1 LALELAERI
10 ASDDFARIARHPEFP
25 QAFTRKRKLPLPA
38 LIAALVSMRNQ
49 SQQAMLDGFFASVY
63 SSSSLVRGLSDRAF
77 AKARDRL
84 HLPALVGLNELVV
97 RRADE
102 AGLIQRWGGLRVVAA
117 DASVLMPAV
126 RPCRL
131 SRSAAGRD
139 QRLFALF
146 LPGAELTLHAAVH
159 SSLVAER
166 CMLVEALDLL
176 GPDDVLVLDR
186 GYPAAWLV
194 ALLNARG
201 IRFVMR
207 CDNPSGWVA
216 TQRFMRSGAS
226 DATAGLKAPSADEVR
241 DWGCP
246 SGAPQ
251 LRLVRQ
257 TAPNGQVRVLAT
269 NLDAEAFPA
278 ALFADLYHQRWRIEE
293 AFKRLKHRL
302 HLEAVSGLSQQAL
315 IIDVAAKI
323 LADNLASLMCA
334 AAAEQADLD
343 ARSRKCNRSYAAS
356 LMQRLLPRMILFI
369 GNLQAAIAD
378 AIAQLAK
385 TSQRFV
391 AGRSQPRPP
400 RHLKP
405 HPSYA
410 YKG

>member
-1 LALELAERI
+1 LVRELSERI
-10 ASDDFARIARHPEFP
+10 ASDDFAQLARHPDFP

-38 LIAALVSMRNQ
+38 LIGALVSMRNQ
-49 SQQAMLDGFFASVY
+49 SQQAMLDGFFAAVHGGPG
-63 SSSSLVRGLSDRAF
+63 LERGVSDRAF

-84 HLPALVGLNELVV
+84 HLPALVSLNDLVV
-97 RRADE
+97 CRVDA
-102 AGLIQRWGGLRVVAA
+102 AGLIQRWCGLRVVAA

-126 RPCRL
+126 RPSALR
-131 SRSAAGRD
+131 RSAAGLD

-146 LPGAELTLHAAVH
+146 LPGAELTLHASVH

-166 CMLVEALDLL
+166 AMLVEALDRL

-207 CDNPSGWVA
+207 CDNDGGWSA
-216 TQRFMRSGAS
+216 TKQFIRSGAAEAS
-226 DATAGLKAPSADEVR
+226 VVLNAPSAHEVH

-246 SGAPQ
+246 SGPPG

-269 NLDAEAFPA
+269 NLDADAFPA
-278 ALFADLYHQRWRIEE
+278 ALFGDLYHQRWRIEE

-323 LADNLASLMCA
+323 LADNLASLMCN
-334 AAAEQADLD
+334 AAAEHAHLPAHQ
-343 ARSRKCNRSYAAS
+343 RKCNRSYAAS
-356 LMQRLLPRMILFI
+356 LMQRLLPRLMLWI
-369 GNLQAAIAD
+369 GNVHVAIVD
-378 AIAQLAK
+378 AITQLARN
-385 TSQRFV
+385 SQRFV

-400 RHLKP
+400 RHVKP
-405 HPSYA
+405 HPSCA